1 MVSLVQQDDVFCDQE
16 KVYIENF
23 LSQLSE
29 TKRHEITEKL
39 SKKEVSG
46 LISIVKTL
54 DAEDQNDILNKLI
67 EIAAVDNKIDGKEA
81 YLICFLANSINV
93 EAQQVVNYMVE
104 SYDFDPKLLDEEI
117 SRMNDENKQASQGDD
132 KNFIQK
138 SQSTDTSTVIGYRRH
153 SKF

>member
-1 MVSLVQQDDVFCDQE
+1 M
-16 KVYIENF
+16 
-23 LSQLSE
+23 
-29 TKRHEITEKL
+29 
-39 SKKEVSG
+39 
-46 LISIVKTL
+46 
-54 DAEDQNDILNKLI
+54 I

-93 EAQQVVNYMVE
+93 EAQQVVDYMVE

>member
-1 MVSLVQQDDVFCDQE
+1 
-16 KVYIENF
+16 
-23 LSQLSE
+23 
-29 TKRHEITEKL
+29 
-39 SKKEVSG
+39 
-46 LISIVKTL
+46 
-54 DAEDQNDILNKLI
+54 LI